1 LRYGIFGGTFDP
13 FHAGHMSMITGAL
26 ASGFVDRIWVI
37 PSGYPPKKDA
47 QLLTLAPYRFYMAQ
61 AALKEI
67 SGCQVLPIEIVKKQ
81 VSYTVDTLAALRGE
95 SLAGPDDELIMICGT
110 DILFEIED
118 WYHPEIILKK
128 AKLLIAKRPGIM
140 QQETLHKVR
149 DLEEKYKI
157 QITFFPIDGVNVS
170 SREIRRKQDFSAL
183 SAPVLQFIKKHAL
196 YPKDNPLS
204 YLKENTHREIF
215 EYGTILFSDLSR
227 SRLLHSLDVAMLSI
241 RYAVIYGVDPDK
253 AAIAGLLHDCA
264 KELPIS
270 RQASLARKI
279 DDRCLPENALLH
291 APAGAAYAKERY
303 GIQDEDIL
311 LAIRYHTTGCE
322 QMTDIEKIVYLADK
336 IEPARD
342 YEDLSKLRELA
353 VTDLDAA
360 VIACLQAV
368 KDSFIR
374 KDMVFHGDSSLALD
388 TLLKHK
394 SRNETSVHASAQKIP
409 VKEEKMDTLSIA
421 SEIVRILND
430 KKAVD
435 VELIPVAEKTSLA
448 DYFIVASG
456 TSTTHIKALSDE
468 VEFVLKN
475 EQKIYPDHI
484 EGLSTGRWVLL
495 DYKDIVVHIFHPEER
510 AHYTLDKLWITKRPE
525 GSLELSEDDSDND
538 SQYNSKDDAG
548 HEDENSLMDN
558 SIED

>member
-1 LRYGIFGGTFDP
+1 MRYGIFGGTFDP
-13 FHAGHMSMITGAL
+13 FHTGHLSMINGAL

-47 QLLTLAPYRFYMAQ
+47 HLLTLAPYRFYMAQ
-61 AALKEI
+61 AAVKDI
-67 SGCQVLPIEIVKKQ
+67 SGCQVLPVEVVKNQ
-81 VSYTVDTLAALRGE
+81 VSYTVDTLSALREE
-95 SLAGPDDELIMICGT
+95 SLAGPDDELIMIYGT

-118 WYHPEIILKK
+118 WYHPEILLKK
-128 AKLLIAKRPGIM
+128 ARLLIATRPGIM
-140 QQETLHKVR
+140 QQKTLHKVR
-149 DLEEKYKI
+149 ELEEKYSI
-157 QITFFPIDGVNVS
+157 HITFFPIDGVNVS
-170 SREIRRKQDFSAL
+170 SREIRRKLDFTAL
-183 SAPVLQFIKKHAL
+183 TTPVLQFIKKHAL

-264 KELPIS
+264 KELPIT
-270 RQASLARKI
+270 RQASLAKKI
-279 DDRCLPENALLH
+279 DDRSLPENALLH

-303 GIQDEDIL
+303 GIQDEEIL

-322 QMTDIEKIVYLADK
+322 RMTDMEKIVYLADK
-336 IEPARD
+336 IEPSRD
-342 YEDLSKLRELA
+342 YADLEMLRKLAL
-353 VTDLDAA
+353 TDLDAA
-360 VIACLQAV
+360 VIACLEAV
-368 KDSFIR
+368 KESFVR
-374 KDMVFHGDSSLALD
+374 KDMVFHCDSSLALD

-394 SRNETSVHASAQKIP
+394 SGKLTSVHTLSRTTP

-421 SEIVRILND
+421 NEIVRILND

-525 GSLELSEDDSDND
+525 GSIESSEDDYEGD
-538 SQYNSKDDAG
+538 SQSVTGVNTN
-548 HEDENSLMDN
+548 EDETNIMDN